1 MADSAKK
8 KITICAG
15 STELKFQVGIAD
27 FNKLQN
33 DMLPN
38 NKVAPSEN
46 FLMACIDESQ
56 KQELVDLFD
65 QGFGLELSALVA
77 AEFKPDMELTVK
89 K

>member
-1 MADSAKK
+1 MADTAKK
-8 KITICAG
+8 KITLCAG
-15 STELKFQVGIAD
+15 KAELKFQVGISE

-46 FLMACIDESQ
+46 FLMSCIDDSQ
-56 KQELVDLFD
+56 KKELVVLFD
-65 QGFGLELSALVA
+65 QGFGLELSALVV
-77 AEFKPDMELTVK
+77 AEFKPEMELTVK